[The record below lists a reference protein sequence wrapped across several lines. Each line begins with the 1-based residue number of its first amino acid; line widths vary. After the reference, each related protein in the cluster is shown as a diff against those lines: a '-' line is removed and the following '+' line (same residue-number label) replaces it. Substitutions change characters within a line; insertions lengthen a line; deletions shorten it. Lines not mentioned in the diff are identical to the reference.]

1 MFDDFTSTYISS
13 VFCAYLLAGTAK
25 DLQSS
30 VRISKKELA
39 AALRECSTDLSF
51 LAQRRQL
58 SAGVSEGKIAG
69 VLLFRLCQRRI
80 VHLNDEAC
88 DLPSYLTIQERA
100 AISTVLEMLNID
112 INYNRL
118 SAEIGTHR
126 DPSKPGKV
134 LQDLK
139 RELLFLIKTRHCNQ
153 ENLGIFF
160 DALCYLDAGIG
171 VIGDLRTTGS
181 H

>member
-58 SAGVSEGKIAG
+58 SAGVS
-69 VLLFRLCQRRI
+69 
-80 VHLNDEAC
+80 DEAC